1 MPKIISVELPAKESI
16 VADASRRSP
25 TFKHH
30 VLVHVQHVL
39 DCKIRNGRVHGL
51 SDIFPVWLGR
61 VDGTEPPEA
70 CRDGGH
76 FYYGSKGWSGDLN
89 LLHDSA

>member
-1 MPKIISVELPAKESI
+1 MLKILSIELPAKEYI
-16 VADASRRSP
+16 IADVSPNPPSERALP
-25 TFKHH
+25 TFKHR

-39 DCKIRNGRVHGL
+39 DRKIRNGRVHGL
-51 SDIFPVWLGR
+51 SDVFPMWLGR

-76 FYYGSKGWSGDLN
+76 FY
-89 LLHDSA
+89 